1 MTATQHATVSGLDVQ
16 RIREDFPI
24 LHQQVHGKPLVYLD
38 STASSQKPKA
48 VIEKMAYVYE
58 HAYANVH
65 RGIYQLSEEATQMY
79 EDARRKVARFIN
91 ARSRKEVVFV
101 RNTTEGINLVAYAWG
116 MANLKSGDEV
126 LVTEMEHH
134 SNIVPWQLVCQRTGA
149 TLHWVPI
156 TEDGHLDME
165 ALDRLL
171 TERTRIFAF
180 TAMSNVLGTVNPVKE
195 LVARAHA
202 VGALALVD
210 GAQSVPHLP
219 TDVQEIDAD
228 FLAFSGHKMLGP
240 SGAGVLYAKRHL
252 LEEMPPFLGG
262 GEMIKEVKF
271 TGSTWNDVPHKFE
284 AGTPAI
290 AEAIGLGAA
299 VDYLSA
305 LGMENVHAHEQD
317 LVRYA
322 YERIH
327 EVEGVRVL
335 GPGPEERGGVLAFVM
350 ASAHP
355 HDVAAILDREGVAV
369 RAGHHC
375 AQPVHDRYGVVAS
388 TRASFYIY
396 NTREDVDRFIAAL
409 QRVVDILGG

>member
-116 MANLKSGDEV
+116 MANLKPGDEV

-219 TDVQEIDAD
+219 TDVQEMDAD